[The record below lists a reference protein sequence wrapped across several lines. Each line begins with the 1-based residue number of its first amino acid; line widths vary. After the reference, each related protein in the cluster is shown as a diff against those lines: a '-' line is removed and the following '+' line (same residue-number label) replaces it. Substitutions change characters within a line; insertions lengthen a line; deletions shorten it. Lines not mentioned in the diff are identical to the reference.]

1 MWARLLDGDRAHK
14 VLSEQLTISTLPN
27 LWDNHPPFQIDGNFG
42 ATAGIAEM
50 LLQSQNNQIQLL
62 PALSSK
68 WASGSVKGLRAR
80 GDLVVD
86 MRWHNQELQE
96 AALHVGHS
104 GDINLKNSLLA
115 KAFTLVEKTSG
126 KAVVIKLNGDNGIF
140 AAQGGKV
147 YLLTKKI

>member
-1 MWARLLDGDRAHK
+1 

-68 WASGSVKGLRAR
+68 WANGSVKGLRAR
-80 GDLVVD
+80 GNLVVD

-96 AALHVGHS
+96 AVLHAGSS
-104 GDINLKNSLLA
+104 GKIFVKNSLLA
-115 KAFTLVEKTSG
+115 KAFTLVEKNNG
-126 KAVVIKLNGDNGIF
+126 KAVAIKLNGDSGIF
-140 AAQGGKV
+140 AVQGGKS
-147 YLLTKKI
+147 YLLAKKL